1 MDNTFENENL
11 DSTQGQINDN
21 VGQDVNEQG
30 NENSETNWEEQSK
43 YHQSEKDLS
52 LIHI

>member
-43 YHQSEKDLS
+43 VSP
-52 LIHI
+52 I